1 MFSFIST
8 RSVTRNILN
17 TKSFFIVF
25 FLLAAVT
32 GKTQEAFIGKISNRN
47 NQAITGVSVNILNTE
62 LISITDSNGVFKF
75 NKMLPG
81 KYMVE
86 IRALGYA
93 IIDRELILP
102 AKTAVHFQL
111 DETSYK
117 LDEVVVTA
125 QKKEELLQQIPSAIT
140 AISAKQVQEYRLW
153 NNKDITAIAPNLY
166 IANPGDQRDASS
178 IRGIAT
184 TSYDPTIATYI
195 DGVNQFGLDTY
206 IPILYDVERIEV
218 LRGPQGTLYGRN
230 AMGGVINI
238 ITKQPSN
245 TPEGFVEMNFGNYA
259 QQRYLAAL
267 RMPLVKDKLY
277 FGASFLYDG
286 RYGYYN
292 NKFNNQTYDQ
302 QHSFQGN
309 YYLKYIANT
318 YWSFNFNLKHRANRN
333 NGAFP
338 LVMGL
343 TNAFKD
349 PYTLNQNAITTMLD
363 NSINAALI
371 MNYTGS
377 RFNFNSQTAY
387 QKNYRIYTNPID
399 GDFSPLDAISIVN
412 NYGKDWNNVKVI
424 TQDLRFT
431 SSASSVSKWKWTT
444 GAFLFYQ
451 NSPSKQ
457 ATRYGKNA
465 NLLGIGDSLFSTIN
479 STKATKTG
487 FAFYG
492 QASYSLTA
500 QLNITFGMRYDY
512 EHQEQSVLGEY
523 QHDPNPNTIVIR
535 PDTSG
540 KISFSAFSPKV
551 SVDYHLNERSMLYSI
566 YSRGFRTGGLS
577 PLSSDPSQPP
587 LIGFKPEYS
596 NNFELGLKNTLLNNV
611 LIFNIALFYTNVNNV
626 QVPTLVLPDA
636 ITVTKNAGKL
646 SSHGIEMEV
655 SANPAK
661 GLLLQYSFGY
671 TDSRFDQLKLS
682 QQGTEIDLADKH
694 QLFTPDITSFLA
706 AQYSYPFCRGH
717 LKAMIR
723 GEWRYLGT
731 TYFDLANTIQQSPYS
746 IFNIRTGITFRK
758 IEFML
763 WARNITDKA
772 YISYAYDFGAV
783 HLGDPSTLGITIS
796 SRF

>member
-1 MFSFIST
+1 MCSFINT
-8 RSVTRNILN
+8 GFIGKIIFN
-17 TKSFFIVF
+17 TKSFLILFFILAVF
-25 FLLAAVT
+25 T
-32 GKTQEAFIGKISNRN
+32 GKTQQVFRGKITNKD
-47 NQAITGVSVNILNTE
+47 NQPVAGASVYILNTE
-62 LISITDSNGVFKF
+62 LISITDTLGVFKF
-75 NKMLPG
+75 TKIIPG
-81 KYMVE
+81 KYIAE
-86 IRALGYA
+86 IKALGYA
-93 IIDRELILP
+93 VIDREIMIP
-102 AKTAVHFQL
+102 AKTEDHFQL

-153 NNKDITAIAPNLY
+153 NNKDITAVAPNLY
-166 IANPGDQRDASS
+166 IANPGDQRDAGS

-184 TSYDPTIATYI
+184 TSYDPAIATYI

-245 TPEGFVEMNFGNYA
+245 TPEGFVEINFGNYA
-259 QQRYLAAL
+259 QQRYSAAL
-267 RMPLVKDKLY
+267 RIPMVKDKIY

-286 RYGYYN
+286 RDGYYN

-318 YWSFNFNLKHRANRN
+318 HWSFNFNLKHRANRN

-338 LVMGL
+338 LVMGV
-343 TNAFKD
+343 TNALKN
-349 PYTLNQNAITTMLD
+349 PYTLNQNAVTTMVD
-363 NSINAALI
+363 NSINAAFI

-377 RFNFNSQTAY
+377 HFNFNSQTAY

-399 GDFSPLDAISIVN
+399 GDFSPLDAISIIN
-412 NYGKDWNNVKVI
+412 NYGKDWNNVKVL
-424 TQDLRFT
+424 TQDLKFT
-431 SSASSVSKWKWTT
+431 SPASSVSKWKWTT

-451 NSPSKQ
+451 DAPTKQ

-487 FAFYG
+487 FALYG
-492 QASYSLTA
+492 QAGYALTA
-500 QLNITFGMRYDY
+500 QLNITLGIRYDF

-523 QHDPNPNTIVIR
+523 QHDPSPNTIVTR
-535 PDTSG
+535 PDTTG
-540 KISFSAFSPKV
+540 RISFSAFSPKV
-551 SVDYHLNERSMLYSI
+551 SIDYHLNERSMLYSI

-577 PLSSDPSQPP
+577 PLSSDPSQLP
-587 LIGFKPEYS
+587 LVGFKPEYS
-596 NNFELGLKNTLLNNV
+596 NSFELGLKNTLFNNV

-646 SSHGIEMEV
+646 SSHGIELEV
-655 SANPAK
+655 SAKPAK
-661 GLLLQYSFGY
+661 GLVLQYSFGY

-682 QQGTEIDLADKH
+682 QQGTEIDLAGKR

-717 LKAMIR
+717 LKAIIS
-723 GEWRYLGT
+723 GEWRYLGA

-746 IFNIRTGITFRK
+746 IFNIRTGIIFRK
-758 IEFML
+758 TELML

-796 SRF
+796 GRF